1 LRIIGLVGLPGSGKS
16 EAAQVAQEMGLAAV
30 VMGDVLRREAARQ
43 GLPPTDENL
52 GRLGSM
58 LRSKEGPAAIA
69 RRTLQLAKES
79 GKEMAAID
87 GLRSKEEA
95 DYFRTNAQE
104 FHLLE
109 IWASPEVR
117 LKRLTS
123 RGRSDDP
130 GSGNPCSN
138 VRNFGE
144 ASNVKIVS
152 SCRNGAKS
160 MEEALERRECRELG
174 WGMGQAFSEAEA
186 RLENDGDLEE
196 FRRSVRRLLSAWMGS
211 VPGAVR

>member
-16 EAAQVAQEMGLAAV
+16 EAAQVAREMGIEVV
-30 VMGDVLRREAARQ
+30 VMGDVIRQEAERQ

-58 LRSKEGPAAIA
+58 LRSQEGPTAIA
-69 RRTLQLAKES
+69 RRTLQLAGES
-79 GKEMAAID
+79 GKDVATID
-87 GLRSKEEA
+87 GLRSKEEV
-95 DYFRTNAQE
+95 DYFSANAQE

-117 LKRLTS
+117 LKRLSS

-130 GSGNPCSN
+130 CPDECSEGFD
-138 VRNFGE
+138 VQ
-144 ASNVKIVS
+144 IVT

-174 WGMGQAFSEAEA
+174 WGMGQACSEAEA

-196 FRRSVRRLLSAWMGS
+196 FRRSVRRLLSAWLGTA
-211 VPGAVR
+211 PEETR

>member
-16 EAAQVAQEMGLAAV
+16 EAAQVALEMGLEVV
-30 VMGDVLRREAARQ
+30 VMGDVIRQEAAAR

-52 GRLGSM
+52 GRLGST
-58 LRSKEGPAAIA
+58 LRSQEGPTAIA
-69 RRTLQLAKES
+69 RRILQLARES
-79 GKEMAAID
+79 GKDLAAID

-95 DYFRTNAQE
+95 DYFRANSQE

-117 LKRLTS
+117 LRRLAS

-130 GSGNPCSN
+130 GYVRSEGYN
-138 VRNFGE
+138 VKE
-144 ASNVKIVS
+144 ANNVKIVS
-152 SCRNGAKS
+152 SCRNGAER
-160 MEEALERRECRELG
+160 MEEALEKRECRELG
-174 WGMGQAFSEAEA
+174 WGMGQALGEAEA

-196 FRRSVRRLLSAWMGS
+196 FRRSVRRQLSAWTGAA
-211 VPGAVR
+211 PGEPG